1 MYRSHGGD
9 SSTGLPE
16 PWQENVSSYLS
27 SLIPPVLLSPS
38 RRGRLVAAFPFV
50 SALGAMERNENPLS
64 GTIYDVPYNKWRG
77 TDEPWNYSRLHPFDL
92 DYDPQIVPDGY
103 STSVHRGRTVA
114 D

>member
-1 MYRSHGGD
+1 
-9 SSTGLPE
+9 
-16 PWQENVSSYLS
+16 
-27 SLIPPVLLSPS
+27 
-38 RRGRLVAAFPFV
+38 
-50 SALGAMERNENPLS
+50 MERNENPLS

-103 STSVHRGRTVA
+103 STGVRRGRTVA